1 MDFQLL
7 NDMTIRR
14 CFRLV
19 GGSLLAAG
27 CIAALYRYLFPNE
40 KDAIYLFGHWVD
52 VTWELLIP
60 GAALGLLLLLF
71 LFSRSKKIGS
81 GDKS

>member
-1 MDFQLL
+1 MGPKPLS
-7 NDMTIRR
+7 DMSIRK

-19 GGSLLAAG
+19 GGSLLAVG
-27 CIAALYRYLFPNE
+27 CMAALYLYLFPNE

-52 VTWELLIP
+52 ITWELLIP
-60 GAALGLLLLLF
+60 GASLGLLLF
-71 LFSRSKKIGS
+71 LFSRSERMGS